1 MHSTNHRDL
10 TRLPLLHAGMNVRN
24 GERHASAC
32 RYKNEVPEGSR
43 HSARRTHFWPRGV
56 YTSPSRHGL
65 IPLHASFLVPMTTE
79 LPKTY
84 EPAAAQNR
92 WVEHWLSHGYCNADP
107 TPGKEP
113 HTIMIPLPNV
123 TGALHMGHCLNGTI
137 QDLLTRWRRMQGRA
151 ALWMPGT
158 DHAGIATQAVVERRM
173 LEEEGLTR
181 HDIGRDALVE
191 RIWKWKDEYEARIL
205 NQLKQIG
212 SSCDWRRVRFTLDE
226 VCSKAVR
233 RTFFKMFSDGLIY
246 RGKRLVNWDTYLQT
260 AVSDDEVFH
269 EDIAG
274 HFWTMNYPV
283 VERRAGGVSPPS
295 DLTDNYLGG
304 LTPSARQDWVPTGQR
319 ISFSTT
325 RPETMLGDTAI
336 CVHPT
341 DERYT
346 DLIGKHVQIPANGRV
361 IPIIADALLAD
372 KTLGT
377 GAVKVTPA
385 HDPNDYACGLRNNLE
400 MINILNTDGT
410 INENGGEYQGLDRF
424 EARKKIV
431 ARMESL
437 GHFEKVEDRV
447 IPMMY
452 SDRSKTAIEPFLSDQ
467 WFVKMDTL
475 AQSAMDAVED
485 GRVRFFPQRYAKT
498 YLDWL
503 GEKRD
508 WCISRQLWWGHR
520 IPIWSKRVERS
531 HDPLP
536 EYAIERYQAELFPYA
551 GTVTPDGLIEV
562 HDSFR
567 DKVFATFAPNDPTL
581 LLICVADGNPEIEQ
595 QLEKAGCTQDP
606 DVLDTWF
613 SSALWPHATLG
624 WPDRE
629 HDPPMQPAAGAASQI
644 SNLKSQIDGTRRADA
659 LPLAGISENRKPKTE
674 NTANEV
680 LDFFYPG
687 SVLVTSRDIITLWVA
702 RMVLTGLYNMGDV
715 PFKHVYIHPKILDGL
730 GQTMSKSKGNGVD
743 PLELIEKYGT
753 DAVRFTISSLAGETQ
768 DVRLPVGYECPHCQA
783 ITPQTKEH
791 QEMRPMGGATPSLKC
806 AKCKKTFQFPS
817 PWFTPDE
824 GAPVARIV
832 SERFEYGRNFC
843 NKLWNACRFAFMN
856 LEGFSPA
863 SVAVADLQVE
873 DRWVLSRLAT
883 TVREVTTMLDR
894 YQFDQATRAV
904 REFTWNEFCDWYL
917 EMLKPRFRNE
927 ATRPVAQRCLVVV
940 VDTLLR
946 LLHPFAPFI
955 TEELWHLFAQFAPV
969 RPSNG
974 VAGAGPS
981 AAKEAPGVFG
991 ESIQATESV
1000 MVAPWPDMPLSMID
1014 AALEKRFERL
1024 QETIV
1029 AVRNV
1034 RSSYGIAP
1042 SAQLKLFMRCAPD
1055 VAEQLQAVASQFDFL
1070 SKTMLEAAGL
1080 DVTAPKGSVSFSLG
1094 DADGYLPVA
1103 DLVDLNAELVRK
1115 NKEAE
1120 KLRGFI
1126 KSQEAKLSNQGFMA
1140 KAPAD
1145 VVEGIRT
1152 TKAEQEAQLESIE
1165 RIVRELGGST

>member
-1 MHSTNHRDL
+1 
-10 TRLPLLHAGMNVRN
+10 
-24 GERHASAC
+24 
-32 RYKNEVPEGSR
+32 
-43 HSARRTHFWPRGV
+43 
-56 YTSPSRHGL
+56 
-65 IPLHASFLVPMTTE
+65 MTTE
-79 LPKTY
+79 LPKAY
-84 EPAAAQNR
+84 EPAAAQTR
-92 WVEHWLSHGYCNADP
+92 WVEHWLSKGYCNAEP
-107 TPGKEP
+107 TPGKEQ

-173 LEEEGLTR
+173 LEEEKLTR

-191 RIWKWKDEYEARIL
+191 RIWKWKNEYEGRIL

-260 AVSDDEVFH
+260 AVADDEVYTD
-269 EDIAG
+269 DIAG

-283 VERRAGGVSPPS
+283 VERRAEGVSPPS
-295 DLTDNYLGG
+295 TSAVTAQELGG
-304 LTPSARQDWVPTGQR
+304 LTPTARLNEDWILTGTR

-325 RPETMLGDTAI
+325 RPETMLGDTAV

-346 DLIGKHVQIPANGRV
+346 DLVGKHVMIPANGRI
-361 IPIIADALLAD
+361 IPIVADALLAD

-385 HDPNDYACGLRNNLE
+385 HDPNDYACWSRNKDKMGE
-400 MINILNTDGT
+400 PINILSSDGT
-410 INENGGEYQGLDRF
+410 INENGGEYQGLDRY
-424 EARKKIV
+424 EARKRVV
-431 ARMESL
+431 AKMDSL
-437 GHFEKVEDRV
+437 GHLEKVEDRI
-447 IPMMY
+447 IPMKY
-452 SDRSKTAIEPFLSDQ
+452 SDRSKTPVEPFLSDQ

-475 AQSAMDAVED
+475 AQNAIDAVED

-520 IPIWSKRVERS
+520 IPVWTATFTSTDEVHRALEELRHPNGFTFAKVSES
-531 HDPLP
+531 DPL
-536 EYAIERYQAELFPYA
+536 
-551 GTVTPDGLIEV
+551 TVLLCLDD
-562 HDSFR
+562 HFDDSDDAFHMR
-567 DKVFATFAPNDPTL
+567 LAKMGFA
-581 LLICVADGNPEIEQ
+581 
-595 QLEKAGCTQDP
+595 QDP

-629 HDPPMQPAAGAASQI
+629 HNPPMVGEPAASEL
-644 SNLKSQIDGTRRADA
+644 SNLKSEIEGTRRADA
-659 LPLAGISENRKPKTE
+659 LPLAGDSENRKPKTE
-674 NTANEV
+674 NEV

-753 DAVRFTISSLAGETQ
+753 DAIRFTISSLAGETQ

-806 AKCKKTFQFPS
+806 AKCKKSFQFPS

-856 LEGFSPA
+856 LEGYTA
-863 SVAVADLQVE
+863 GAVKESDLQVE

-927 ATRPVAQRCLVVV
+927 AARPVAQRCLVVV

-969 RPSNG
+969 RPTGIASG
-974 VAGAGPS
+974 DS
-981 AAKEAPGVFG
+981 VFG
-991 ESIQATESV
+991 ESVPASESV
-1000 MVAPWPDMPLSMID
+1000 MVAKWPEMPLKAID
-1014 AALEKRFERL
+1014 ESLEKRFERL
-1024 QETIV
+1024 QETII

-1034 RSSYGIAP
+1034 RSVYGISPGAP
-1042 SAQLKLFMRCAPD
+1042 LKLFMRCAPD
-1055 VAEQLQAVASQFDFL
+1055 VAEQLKAVAGQFDFL

-1080 DVTAPKGSVSFSLG
+1080 DVTAPEGSVSFSLP
-1094 DADGYLPVA
+1094 DADGYIPVGDSIDRDA
-1103 DLVDLNAELVRK
+1103 VRK
-1115 NKEAE
+1115 NKEKEAE

-1126 KSQEAKLSNQGFMA
+1126 ASADKKLQNEGFMA

-1145 VVEGIRT
+1145 VVDGIRA

-1165 RIVRELGGST
+1165 RIIRELS

>member
-1 MHSTNHRDL
+1 M
-10 TRLPLLHAGMNVRN
+10 P
-24 GERHASAC
+24 
-32 RYKNEVPEGSR
+32 
-43 HSARRTHFWPRGV
+43 
-56 YTSPSRHGL
+56 
-65 IPLHASFLVPMTTE
+65 TE

-84 EPAAAQNR
+84 DPAAAQTR

-107 TPGKEP
+107 IPGRES

-137 QDLLTRWRRMQGRA
+137 QDLLTRWRRMQGKV

-173 LEEEGLTR
+173 LEEEKLTR

-260 AVSDDEVFH
+260 AVADDEVFH
-269 EDIAG
+269 EDVAG
-274 HFWTMNYPV
+274 YFWTMNYPV
-283 VERRAGGVSPPS
+283 VERRAEGVSPPNAS
-295 DLTDNYLGG
+295 SGEELGG
-304 LTPSARQDWVPTGQR
+304 LTPSARPGWKKTGQT

-346 DLIGKHVQIPANGRV
+346 DLIGKHVQIPANGRI
-361 IPIIADALLAD
+361 IPIITDALLAD

-400 MINILNTDGT
+400 MINILNMDGT

-431 ARMESL
+431 AKMEAL

-452 SDRSKTAIEPFLSDQ
+452 SDRSKTPIEPLLSDQ

-531 HDPLP
+531 NDRLP

-551 GTVTPDGLIEV
+551 GTVTQDGLIEV

-629 HDPPMQPAAGAASQI
+629 HNPPMQPSAFEI
-644 SNLKSQIDGTRRADA
+644 SNLKSQIDSSSPLSRASEERRGEAVAIQASGRASA
-659 LPLAGISENRKPKTE
+659 LRETSTGDPLHPAYRPPSPPISGEKGHEQPECRIPNPE
-674 NTANEV
+674 SSSSNEV

-753 DAVRFTISSLAGETQ
+753 DAVRFTIASLAGETQ
-768 DVRLPVGYECPHCQA
+768 DVRLPVGYECPHCET
-783 ITPQTKEH
+783 ITPQSKEH
-791 QEMRPMGGATPSLKC
+791 QETRPMGGATLSIKC
-806 AKCKKTFQFPS
+806 AKCKKAFQFPS
-817 PWFTPDE
+817 PWFKPDD
-824 GAPVARIV
+824 GAAVARIV

-856 LEGFSPA
+856 LAEYSAAP
-863 SVAVADLQVE
+863 VADSELEVE
-873 DRWVLSRLAT
+873 DRWVLSRLAST
-883 TVREVTTMLDR
+883 AREVTTLLDR
-894 YQFDQATRAV
+894 YQFDQATRLV

-927 ATRPVAQRCLVVV
+927 EAKPVAQRVLVVV
-940 VDTLLR
+940 VDNLLR

-955 TEELWHLFAQFAPV
+955 TEELWHTLNELAPT
-969 RPSNG
+969 RGEPH
-974 VAGAGPS
+974 GASLRVSDAP
-981 AAKEAPGVFG
+981 AA
-991 ESIQATESV
+991 ESV
-1000 MVAPWPDMPLSMID
+1000 MIAPWPEFPSSSVD

-1034 RSSYGIAP
+1034 RSVYGIAP
-1042 SAQLKLFMRCAPD
+1042 SAQLKLFMRCTPD
-1055 VAEQLQAVASQFDFL
+1055 VAIQLQAVADQFDNL
-1070 SKTMLEAAGL
+1070 SRTMLEAAGL
-1080 DVTAPKGSVSFSLG
+1080 DVNRPSGSASFSLG
-1094 DADGYLPVA
+1094 DADGFIPLEGLIDRA
-1103 DLVDLNAELVRK
+1103 AEKSRK
-1115 NKEAE
+1115 EKEAD

-1126 KSQEAKLSNQGFMA
+1126 KGHEAKLSNEGFMA
-1140 KAPAD
+1140 KAPEKVVAD
-1145 VVEGIRT
+1145 IRET
-1152 TKAEQEAQLESIE
+1152 LANLKSQLESVE
-1165 RIVRELGGST
+1165 RIVSELS

>member
-1 MHSTNHRDL
+1 
-10 TRLPLLHAGMNVRN
+10 
-24 GERHASAC
+24 
-32 RYKNEVPEGSR
+32 
-43 HSARRTHFWPRGV
+43 
-56 YTSPSRHGL
+56 
-65 IPLHASFLVPMTTE
+65 
-79 LPKTY
+79 
-84 EPAAAQNR
+84 
-92 WVEHWLSHGYCNADP
+92 
-107 TPGKEP
+107 
-113 HTIMIPLPNV
+113 
-123 TGALHMGHCLNGTI
+123 MGHCLNGTI
-137 QDLLTRWRRMQGRA
+137 QDLLTRWRRMQGRV

-181 HDIGRDALVE
+181 HTLPGGRDALVE

-260 AVSDDEVFH
+260 AVADDEVFH

-283 VERRAGGVSPPS
+283 VERRAAGRQPSVDNAPSEHTRRADAQPLAADDSP
-295 DLTDNYLGG
+295 
-304 LTPSARQDWVPTGQR
+304 DWIPTGQR

-346 DLIGKHVQIPANGRV
+346 DLIGKHVQIPANGRI

-385 HDPNDYACGLRNNLE
+385 HDPNDYACGLRNSLE

-431 ARMESL
+431 AKMESL

-520 IPIWSKRVERS
+520 IPVWRLTVHSDFLRPQLWVYTSDPKLQSEFEDEAKDLRYLAGTILKLSDNIAATFSLTDSETASILICLDQPDTRVETA
-531 HDPLP
+531 LTNGGF
-536 EYAIERYQAELFPYA
+536 I
-551 GTVTPDGLIEV
+551 
-562 HDSFR
+562 
-567 DKVFATFAPNDPTL
+567 
-581 LLICVADGNPEIEQ
+581 
-595 QLEKAGCTQDP
+595 QDP

-629 HDPPMQPAAGAASQI
+629 HNPPMVAGRAVGRQPSVSSPQSARSGSGDSETSPSQI
-644 SNLKSQIDGTRRADA
+644 SNLKSQIEDTRRADA
-659 LPLAGISENRKPKTE
+659 QPLAGESKNK
-674 NTANEV
+674 V

-806 AKCKKTFQFPS
+806 AKCKKSFQFPS

-856 LEGFSPA
+856 LEEFSPGP
-863 SVAVADLQVE
+863 VAEADLQVE
-873 DRWVLSRLAT
+873 DRWILSRLAT

-955 TEELWHLFAQFAPV
+955 TEELWHKLNEVAPD
-969 RPSNG
+969 RCEPQ
-974 VAGAGPS
+974 GASLRVTDSLP
-981 AAKEAPGVFG
+981 
-991 ESIQATESV
+991 TESV
-1000 MVAPWPDMPLSMID
+1000 MIAAWPDLPLNLID

-1080 DVTAPKGSVSFSLG
+1080 DITPPKGSVSFSLG

-1103 DLVDLNAELVRK
+1103 DLVDLKAEKARK
-1115 NKEAE
+1115 EKEAE

-1126 KSQEAKLSNQGFMA
+1126 RSQEAKLANQGFMA

-1145 VVEGIRT
+1145 VVEGIRN

-1165 RIVRELGGST
+1165 RIIRELGESA

>member
-1 MHSTNHRDL
+1 
-10 TRLPLLHAGMNVRN
+10 
-24 GERHASAC
+24 
-32 RYKNEVPEGSR
+32 
-43 HSARRTHFWPRGV
+43 
-56 YTSPSRHGL
+56 
-65 IPLHASFLVPMTTE
+65 MTTE
-79 LPKTY
+79 LPKQY
-84 EPAAAQNR
+84 EPAASQTR
-92 WVEHWLSHGYCNADP
+92 WVEHWLSQGYCNADP
-107 TPGKEP
+107 TPGKEQ

-137 QDLLTRWRRMQGRA
+137 QDLLTRWRRMQGRE

-173 LEEEGLTR
+173 LEEEKLTR
-181 HDIGRDALVE
+181 HDIGRDALVA

-260 AVSDDEVFH
+260 AVADDEVFT
-269 EDIAG
+269 EDING
-274 HFWTMNYPV
+274 SFWTMNYPV
-283 VERRAGGVSPPS
+283 VERRAGDVNPLISHAEPEPAPAANETC
-295 DLTDNYLGG
+295 DIRG
-304 LTPSARQDWVPTGQR
+304 LTSPARQENPNDWIPTGQC

-325 RPETMLGDTAI
+325 RPETMLGDTAV

-346 DLIGKHVQIPANGRV
+346 DLIGKHVMIPANGRI
-361 IPIIADALLAD
+361 IPIVADALLAD

-385 HDPNDYACGLRNNLE
+385 HDPNDYACWGRNKDKMGE
-400 MINILNTDGT
+400 PISILNADGT
-410 INENGGEYQGLDRF
+410 INENGGEYAGLDRF

-431 ARMESL
+431 AKMESL
-437 GHFEKVEDRV
+437 GHLEKVEDRI
-447 IPMMY
+447 IPMKY

-475 AQSAMDAVED
+475 AQNAIDAVED

-498 YLDWL
+498 YIDWL
-503 GEKRD
+503 AEKRD

-520 IPIWSKRVERS
+520 IPVWSKSLTAVDSYETILLQLLGDGDSQTVPTSSGNAQLTFTKSDDGRLRTSSVSIQSAETS
-531 HDPLP
+531 SVD
-536 EYAIERYQAELFPYA
+536 AYQNQTIA
-551 GTVTPDGLIEV
+551 VQV
-562 HDSFR
+562 HHAADASPR
-567 DKVFATFAPNDPTL
+567 L
-581 LLICVADGNPEIEQ
+581 LVCVADGFEEVERD
-595 QLEKAGCTQDP
+595 LESRGFTQDP

-624 WPDRE
+624 WPNRE
-629 HDPPMQPAAGAASQI
+629 HNPPMVSASNLPIAGGEGQGAAVEASAPSSGLRPPSPPI
-644 SNLKSQIDGTRRADA
+644 SGEKGQ
-659 LPLAGISENRKPKTE
+659 
-674 NTANEV
+674 NEV

-753 DAVRFTISSLAGETQ
+753 DAIRFTISSLAGETQ

-791 QEMRPMGGATPSLKC
+791 QEMRPMGGATPSIKC
-806 AKCKKTFQFPS
+806 AKCKKSFQFPS

-856 LEGFSPA
+856 LEGYTAGPVLESE
-863 SVAVADLQVE
+863 LQVE

-883 TVREVTTMLDR
+883 TVREVTTMLER

-927 ATRPVAQRCLVVV
+927 AARPVAQRCLVVV

-955 TEELWHLFAQFAPV
+955 TEELWHKLNEVAPQ
-969 RPSNG
+969 RS
-974 VAGAGPS
+974 VAE
-981 AAKEAPGVFG
+981 AAKAFG
-991 ESIQATESV
+991 NSTSDAQSRNATRVPLPTESV
-1000 MVAPWPDMPLSMID
+1000 MVAPWPDLPVNAID

-1034 RSSYGIAP
+1034 RSVYGISPGAP
-1042 SAQLKLFMRCAPD
+1042 LKLFMRCAPD
-1055 VAEQLQAVASQFDFL
+1055 VAEQLKAVAGQFDFL

-1080 DVTAPKGSVSFSLG
+1080 DITPPTGCVSFSLG
-1094 DADGYLPVA
+1094 DADGYIPVG
-1103 DLVDLNAELVRK
+1103 DLIDRVAEKARK
-1115 NKEAE
+1115 EKEAE

-1126 KSQEAKLSNQGFMA
+1126 QSADKKLMNEGFMA

-1145 VVEGIRT
+1145 VVDGIRA

-1165 RIVRELGGST
+1165 RIIRELS

>member
-1 MHSTNHRDL
+1 
-10 TRLPLLHAGMNVRN
+10 
-24 GERHASAC
+24 
-32 RYKNEVPEGSR
+32 
-43 HSARRTHFWPRGV
+43 
-56 YTSPSRHGL
+56 
-65 IPLHASFLVPMTTE
+65 MTTE
-79 LPKTY
+79 LPKAY
-84 EPAAAQNR
+84 EPAAAQTR
-92 WVEHWLSHGYCNADP
+92 WVEHWLSKGYCNAEP
-107 TPGKEP
+107 TPGKEQ

-173 LEEEGLTR
+173 LEEEKLTR
-181 HDIGRDALVE
+181 HDIGREALVE
-191 RIWKWKDEYEARIL
+191 RIWKWKNEYEGRIL

-260 AVSDDEVFH
+260 AVADDEVYTD
-269 EDIAG
+269 DIAG

-283 VERRAGGVSPPS
+283 VDEAGK
-295 DLTDNYLGG
+295 
-304 LTPSARQDWVPTGQR
+304 PTGTR

-325 RPETMLGDTAI
+325 RPETMLGDTAV

-346 DLIGKHVQIPANGRV
+346 DLVGKHVMIPANGRI
-361 IPIIADALLAD
+361 IPIVADALLAD

-385 HDPNDYACGLRNNLE
+385 HDPNDYACWSRNKDKMGE
-400 MINILNTDGT
+400 PISILNSDGT
-410 INENGGEYQGLDRF
+410 INENGGEYQGLDRY
-424 EARKKIV
+424 EARKRVV
-431 ARMESL
+431 AKMDSL
-437 GHFEKVEDRV
+437 GHLEKVEDRI
-447 IPMMY
+447 IPMKY
-452 SDRSKTAIEPFLSDQ
+452 SDRSKTPVEPFLSDQ

-475 AQSAMDAVED
+475 AQNAIDAVED

-520 IPIWSKRVERS
+520 IPIWSRKIDAKNPGDLADYYSQVS
-531 HDPLP
+531 SGADV
-536 EYAIERYQAELFPYA
+536 FA
-551 GTVTPDGLIEV
+551 GDIFRPIPQHADQMAAVIADGLEPGE
-562 HDSFR
+562 
-567 DKVFATFAPNDPTL
+567 KL
-581 LLICVADGNPEIEQ
+581 MLICVADGCEE
-595 QLEKAGCTQDP
+595 LEKKLEAEGFAQDP

-629 HDPPMQPAAGAASQI
+629 HNPPMVQAAGAASEI
-644 SNLKSQIDGTRRADA
+644 SNLKSQTPAGT
-659 LPLAGISENRKPKTE
+659 
-674 NTANEV
+674 NEV
-680 LDFFYPG
+680 LNFFYPG

-753 DAVRFTISSLAGETQ
+753 DAIRFTISSLAGETQ

-806 AKCKKTFQFPS
+806 AKCKKSFQFPS

-824 GAPVARIV
+824 GSPVARIV

-856 LEGFSPA
+856 LEGYTAGPVNESE
-863 SVAVADLQVE
+863 LQVE

-927 ATRPVAQRCLVVV
+927 AARPVAQRCLVVV

-955 TEELWHLFAQFAPV
+955 TEELWHLFAQFAPL
-969 RPSNG
+969 RPTG
-974 VAGAGPS
+974 IPS
-981 AAKEAPGVFG
+981 GDSVFG
-991 ESIQATESV
+991 ESVPASESV
-1000 MVAPWPDMPLSMID
+1000 MVAKWPEMPLNAID
-1014 AALEKRFERL
+1014 ASLEKRFERL
-1024 QETIV
+1024 QETII

-1034 RSSYGIAP
+1034 RSVYGISPGAP
-1042 SAQLKLFMRCAPD
+1042 LKLFMRCAPD
-1055 VAEQLQAVASQFDFL
+1055 VAEQLKAVAGQFDFL

-1080 DVTAPKGSVSFSLG
+1080 DVTAPEGSVSFSLP
-1094 DADGYLPVA
+1094 DADGYIPVGDSIDRDA
-1103 DLVDLNAELVRK
+1103 VRK
-1115 NKEAE
+1115 NKEKEAE

-1126 KSQEAKLSNQGFMA
+1126 SSADKKLQNEGFMA

-1145 VVEGIRT
+1145 VVDGIRA

-1165 RIVRELGGST
+1165 RIIRELS

>member
-1 MHSTNHRDL
+1 
-10 TRLPLLHAGMNVRN
+10 
-24 GERHASAC
+24 
-32 RYKNEVPEGSR
+32 
-43 HSARRTHFWPRGV
+43 
-56 YTSPSRHGL
+56 
-65 IPLHASFLVPMTTE
+65 MTTE
-79 LPKTY
+79 LPKAY
-84 EPAAAQNR
+84 EPAESQSR
-92 WVEHWLSHGYCNADP
+92 WVQHWLSKGYCNADP
-107 TPGKEP
+107 TPGKQS

-123 TGALHMGHCLNGTI
+123 TGALHMGHCLNGTV
-137 QDLLTRWRRMQGRA
+137 QDLLTRWRRMQGRE

-173 LEEEGLTR
+173 LEEEGKTR

-191 RIWKWKDEYEARIL
+191 RIWRWKDEYEARIL
-205 NQLKQIG
+205 NQLQQIG
-212 SSCDWRRVRFTLDE
+212 ASCDWRRVRFTLDE

-260 AVSDDEVFH
+260 AVADDEVYTD
-269 EDIAG
+269 DIQG
-274 HFWTMNYPV
+274 NFWTMNYPV
-283 VERRAGGVSPPS
+283 VTRRAEDVNPPAPTATNESHTGGS
-295 DLTDNYLGG
+295 
-304 LTPSARQDWVPTGQR
+304 TPTARHEDTKGDWIPAGQR

-346 DLIGKHVQIPANGRV
+346 DLIGRHVMIPANGRI
-361 IPIIADALLAD
+361 IPIVADALLAD

-385 HDPNDYACGLRNNLE
+385 HDPNDYACWTRNKDKMGE
-400 MINILNTDGT
+400 PINIMNPDGT
-410 INENGGEYQGLDRF
+410 INENGGEFAGLDRY
-424 EARKKIV
+424 EARKRVV
-431 ARMESL
+431 AKMESL
-437 GHFEKVEDRV
+437 GHFEKVEDRI
-447 IPMMY
+447 IPMKY
-452 SDRSKTAIEPFLSDQ
+452 SDRSKTPIEPFLSDQ
-467 WFVKMDTL
+467 WFVKMDKL
-475 AQSAMDAVED
+475 AQDAIDAVED

-498 YLDWL
+498 YIDWL
-503 GEKRD
+503 AEKRD

-520 IPIWSKRVERS
+520 IPIWSKKIDLKE
-531 HDPLP
+531 
-536 EYAIERYQAELFPYA
+536 IEALQATYSRA
-551 GTVTPDGLIEV
+551 GEGPDLLNGDIFRGPQTSGDFQAAVIVDGLEPGEKLMLVCLDDNPIA
-562 HDSFR
+562 R
-567 DKVFATFAPNDPTL
+567 DMEKVYEAE
-581 LLICVADGNPEIEQ
+581 GW
-595 QLEKAGCTQDP
+595 KRDP

-624 WPDRE
+624 WPDLE
-629 HDPPMQPAAGAASQI
+629 HNPPMVGDEESGGFNAAGAEG
-644 SNLKSQIDGTRRADA
+644 NHRRGNQTSGNSDQHTVSSSAVPTA
-659 LPLAGISENRKPKTE
+659 IPPESLKPK
-674 NTANEV
+674 ASNEV

-702 RMVLTGLYNMGDV
+702 RMVLTGLYNMGDI
-715 PFKHVYIHPKILDGL
+715 PFSHVYIHPKILDGL

-753 DAVRFTISSLAGETQ
+753 DAVRFTIASLCGETQ

-783 ITPQTKEH
+783 VTPQTKEH
-791 QEMRPMGGATPSLKC
+791 QDMKPMGGPKPSIKC
-806 AKCKKTFQFPS
+806 AKCRKTFQFPS

-824 GAPVARIV
+824 GASVARIV

-856 LEGFSPA
+856 LEGYTAGPIPESELA
-863 SVAVADLQVE
+863 VE
-873 DRWVLSRLAT
+873 DRWILSRLAT

-927 ATRPVAQRCLVVV
+927 AARPVAQRCLVVV
-940 VDTLLR
+940 IDTLLR

-955 TEELWHLFAQFAPV
+955 TEELWHKLNELAPS
-969 RPSNG
+969 RNESQGTNPRFR
-974 VAGAGPS
+974 S
-981 AAKEAPGVFG
+981 AT
-991 ESIQATESV
+991 TESV
-1000 MVAPWPDMPLSMID
+1000 MVAPWPDLPVTMID
-1014 AALEKRFERL
+1014 TALEKRFERL
-1024 QETIV
+1024 QETII

-1034 RSSYGIAP
+1034 RSVYGIAP
-1042 SAQLKLFMRCAPD
+1042 GAPLKLFMRCAPD
-1055 VAEQLQAVASQFDFL
+1055 VAEQLRAVSGQFDFL

-1080 DVTAPKGSVSFSLG
+1080 DVTAPTGSVSFSLP
-1094 DADGYLPVA
+1094 DADGYIPVG
-1103 DLVDLNAELVRK
+1103 DSIDREEVRK
-1115 NKEAE
+1115 NKETEAE

-1126 KSQEAKLSNQGFMA
+1126 AGSEKKLANEGFMA

-1152 TKAEQEAQLESIE
+1152 TLAEQKAQLESIE
-1165 RIVRELGGST
+1165 RIIRELS

>member
-1 MHSTNHRDL
+1 MRPFAAYYSLFTI
-10 TRLPLLHAGMNVRN
+10 
-24 GERHASAC
+24 
-32 RYKNEVPEGSR
+32 R
-43 HSARRTHFWPRGV
+43 HSLF
-56 YTSPSRHGL
+56 
-65 IPLHASFLVPMTTE
+65 MTTE

-84 EPAAAQNR
+84 EPAAAQTR
-92 WVEHWLSHGYCNADP
+92 WIEHWLNNGYCDADP
-107 TPGKEP
+107 TPGRES

-123 TGALHMGHCLNGTI
+123 TGALHMGHCLNGTV
-137 QDLLTRWRRMQGRA
+137 QDLLTRWRRMQGRV

-173 LEEEGLTR
+173 LEEEKLTR

-191 RIWKWKDEYEARIL
+191 RIWTWKNDYEARIL

-212 SSCDWRRVRFTLDE
+212 ASCDWRRVRFTLDD

-233 RTFFKMFSDGLIY
+233 RTFFKMFCDGLIY

-260 AVSDDEVFH
+260 AVADDEVFS
-269 EDIAG
+269 EDVAG

-283 VERRAGGVSPPS
+283 VSRRAEGVSPPVQTS
-295 DLTDNYLGG
+295 DDTDRGESTGG
-304 LTPSARQDWVPTGQR
+304 LTLSAHQDQSWAPTGQK

-346 DLIGKHVQIPANGRV
+346 DLIGQHVMIPVNGRI

-385 HDPNDYACGLRNNLE
+385 HDPNDYACGLRNNLP
-400 MINILNTDGT
+400 MINILNSDGT
-410 INENGGEYQGLDRF
+410 LNEEGGEYAGLDRF
-424 EARKKIV
+424 EARMRIV
-431 ARMESL
+431 AKMESL
-437 GHFEKVEDRV
+437 GHLEKVEDRI
-447 IPMMY
+447 IPMKY
-452 SDRSKTAIEPFLSDQ
+452 SDRSKTPIEPFLSDQ

-475 AQSAMDAVED
+475 AESAIDAVKD
-485 GRVRFFPQRYAKT
+485 GRVRFFPQRYAIS

-520 IPIWSKRVERS
+520 IPIWSKQISKPVA
-531 HDPLP
+531 DPYLHNYIQTEGGGGQLVP
-536 EYAIERYQAELFPYA
+536 EGNVWFPLEDRKDSVAAII
-551 GTVTPDGLIEV
+551 VDGPEHGEKLI
-562 HDSFR
+562 
-567 DKVFATFAPNDPTL
+567 L
-581 LLICVADGNPEIEQ
+581 MCVADGCEDIEK
-595 QLEKAGCTQDP
+595 QLADDGFEQDP

-624 WPDRE
+624 WPDLR
-629 HDPPMQPAAGAASQI
+629 HNPPMQPSASEI
-644 SNLKSQIDGTRRADA
+644 SNLKSQMPCSSPLPRA
-659 LPLAGISENRKPKTE
+659 GEEGQSFSENRKSKTE
-674 NTANEV
+674 NAQNQV
-680 LDFFYPG
+680 LNFFYPG

-702 RMVLTGLYNMGDV
+702 RMVLTGLYNMGEV

-743 PLELIEKYGT
+743 PLELMEKYGT
-753 DAVRFTISSLAGETQ
+753 DAVRFTISSLCGETQ

-783 ITPQTKEH
+783 VTPQTKEH
-791 QEMRPMGGATPSLKC
+791 QEMRPMGGATPSIKC
-806 AKCKKTFQFPS
+806 AKCKKSFQFPS

-856 LEGFSPA
+856 LEGFSSGPIREE
-863 SVAVADLQVE
+863 DLQVE
-873 DRWVLSRLAT
+873 DRWILSRLAT

-917 EMLKPRFRNE
+917 EMLKPRFRDE
-927 ATRPVAQRCLVVV
+927 VARPVAQRCLVVV

-955 TEELWHLFAQFAPV
+955 TEELWHKLNEVAPSRNANPMLPVSPTRDKAEADAQQTRVGDSGHIA
-969 RPSNG
+969 
-974 VAGAGPS
+974 
-981 AAKEAPGVFG
+981 
-991 ESIQATESV
+991 ESV
-1000 MVAPWPDMPLSMID
+1000 MIAAWPDLPLSLID
-1014 AALEKRFERL
+1014 ASLEKRFERL

-1055 VAEQLQAVASQFDFL
+1055 VAEQLQAVAGQFDFL

-1080 DVTAPKGSVSFSLG
+1080 DVTAPQGSVSFSLG

-1103 DLVDLNAELVRK
+1103 DLVDLKAEKARK
-1115 NKEAE
+1115 EKEAE

-1126 KSQEAKLSNQGFMA
+1126 RSQEAKLANQGFMA

-1145 VVEGIRT
+1145 VVEGIRS

-1165 RIVRELGGST
+1165 RIIRELS

>member
-1 MHSTNHRDL
+1 
-10 TRLPLLHAGMNVRN
+10 
-24 GERHASAC
+24 
-32 RYKNEVPEGSR
+32 
-43 HSARRTHFWPRGV
+43 
-56 YTSPSRHGL
+56 
-65 IPLHASFLVPMTTE
+65 MTTE

-84 EPAAAQNR
+84 EPAAAQTR
-92 WVEHWLSHGYCNADP
+92 WVEHWLSSGYCNADP
-107 TPGKEP
+107 VPGKEP

-137 QDLLTRWRRMQGRA
+137 QDLLTRWRRMQGRV

-173 LEEEGLTR
+173 LEEEKLTR

-260 AVSDDEVFH
+260 AVADDEVFH
-269 EDIAG
+269 EDVAG

-283 VERRAGGVSPPS
+283 VERRAEGVSPPVQPG
-295 DLTDNYLGG
+295 DNCTEG
-304 LTPSARQDWVPTGQR
+304 LTPSARQDWIPTGQK

-341 DERYT
+341 DERYI
-346 DLIGKHVQIPANGRV
+346 DLIGKHVQIPANGRI

-410 INENGGEYQGLDRF
+410 INENGGEYQSLDRF

-431 ARMESL
+431 AKMESL

-467 WFVKMDTL
+467 WFVKMDHPKFRL
-475 AQSAMDAVED
+475 AQSAIDAVND

-520 IPIWSKRVERS
+520 IPVWKLT
-531 HDPLP
+531 HD
-536 EYAIERYQAELFPYA
+536 AMS
-551 GTVTPDGLIEV
+551 D
-562 HDSFR
+562 D
-567 DKVFATFAPNDPTL
+567 DKVKLSEYVAEHGYDSVDATMLVEQL
-581 LLICVADGNPEIEQ
+581 LSANSGGKVTSLGPACHSQIRAVSGADQVCILVCIDAENADA
-595 QLEKAGCTQDP
+595 EKALEDAGFERDS

-624 WPDRE
+624 WPDLA
-629 HDPPMQPAAGAASQI
+629 HNPPIAVSTNIVAPERFSGQEIGAAEQARQQLPAALEQSEQFDALNHELEALYAELEDSRMSDARRKQI
-644 SNLKSQIDGTRRADA
+644 SDT
-659 LPLAGISENRKPKTE
+659 LPSLINEEQNFRSVGPEKMQ
-674 NTANEV
+674 TANDV
-680 LDFFYPG
+680 LSFFYPG

-702 RMVLTGLYNMGDV
+702 RMVLMGIYNMKEDRFGNPLPPEKQV

-863 SVAVADLQVE
+863 PVQESELQVE

-927 ATRPVAQRCLVVV
+927 TTRPVAQRCLVVV

-969 RPSNG
+969 RPSSG
-974 VAGAGPS
+974 VAGAGQS
-981 AAKEAPGVFG
+981 AAKEATGVFG
-991 ESIQATESV
+991 ESSQASESV
-1000 MVAPWPDMPLSMID
+1000 MIAAWPEMPLSMID

-1042 SAQLKLFMRCAPD
+1042 SVQLKLFMRCAPD
-1055 VAEQLQAVASQFDFL
+1055 VAEQLQSVASQFDFL

-1080 DVTAPKGSVSFSLG
+1080 DVTPPKGSVSFSLG
-1094 DADGYLPVA
+1094 DADGYLPVS
-1103 DLVDLNAELVRK
+1103 DLVDLDAELDRK
-1115 NKEAE
+1115 KKEAE

-1126 KSQEAKLSNQGFMA
+1126 KSQEAKLANQGFMA
-1140 KAPAD
+1140 KAPTD
-1145 VVEGIRT
+1145 VVEGIRK

-1165 RIVRELGGST
+1165 RIIRELGGST

>member
-1 MHSTNHRDL
+1 
-10 TRLPLLHAGMNVRN
+10 
-24 GERHASAC
+24 
-32 RYKNEVPEGSR
+32 
-43 HSARRTHFWPRGV
+43 
-56 YTSPSRHGL
+56 
-65 IPLHASFLVPMTTE
+65 MTTE
-79 LPKTY
+79 LPKAY
-84 EPAAAQNR
+84 EPAAAQTR
-92 WVEHWLSHGYCNADP
+92 WVEHWLNKGYCNAEP
-107 TPGKEP
+107 TPGKEQ

-173 LEEEGLTR
+173 LEEEKLTR

-191 RIWKWKDEYEARIL
+191 RIWKWKNEYEGRIL

-260 AVSDDEVFH
+260 AVADDEVYTD
-269 EDIAG
+269 DIAG

-283 VERRAGGVSPPS
+283 VERRAEGVSPPS
-295 DLTDNYLGG
+295 TSAVTAQELGG
-304 LTPSARQDWVPTGQR
+304 LTPTARLNEDWIPTGQR

-325 RPETMLGDTAI
+325 RPETMLGDTAV

-346 DLIGKHVQIPANGRV
+346 DLVGKHVMIPANGRI
-361 IPIIADALLAD
+361 IPIVADALLAD

-385 HDPNDYACGLRNNLE
+385 HDPNDYACWSRNKDKMGE
-400 MINILNTDGT
+400 PINILNSDGT
-410 INENGGEYQGLDRF
+410 INENGGEYQGLDRY
-424 EARKKIV
+424 EARKRVV
-431 ARMESL
+431 AKMDSL
-437 GHFEKVEDRV
+437 GHLEKVEDRI
-447 IPMMY
+447 IPMKY
-452 SDRSKTAIEPFLSDQ
+452 SDRSKTPVEPFLSDQ

-475 AQSAMDAVED
+475 AQNAMDAVED

-520 IPIWSKRVERS
+520 IPVWTATFTSTDEVHRALEELRHPNGFTFAKVSES
-531 HDPLP
+531 DPL
-536 EYAIERYQAELFPYA
+536 
-551 GTVTPDGLIEV
+551 TVLLCLDD
-562 HDSFR
+562 HFDDSDDAFHMR
-567 DKVFATFAPNDPTL
+567 LAKMGFA
-581 LLICVADGNPEIEQ
+581 
-595 QLEKAGCTQDP
+595 QDP

-629 HDPPMQPAAGAASQI
+629 HNPPMVQTAGAASEI
-644 SNLKSQIDGTRRADA
+644 SNLKSQTPAGT
-659 LPLAGISENRKPKTE
+659 
-674 NTANEV
+674 NEV

-753 DAVRFTISSLAGETQ
+753 DAIRFTISSLAGETQ
-768 DVRLPVGYECPHCQA
+768 DVRLPVGYECPHCEA

-806 AKCKKTFQFPS
+806 AKCKKSFQFPS

-856 LEGFSPA
+856 LEGYTAGPVKES
-863 SVAVADLQVE
+863 DLQVE

-883 TVREVTTMLDR
+883 TIREVTTMLDR

-927 ATRPVAQRCLVVV
+927 AARPVAQRCLVVV

-969 RPSNG
+969 RPTGIASG
-974 VAGAGPS
+974 DS
-981 AAKEAPGVFG
+981 VFG
-991 ESIQATESV
+991 ESVPASESV
-1000 MVAPWPDMPLSMID
+1000 MVAEWPEMPLNAID
-1014 AALEKRFERL
+1014 ESLEKRFERL
-1024 QETIV
+1024 QETII

-1034 RSSYGIAP
+1034 RSVYGISPGAP
-1042 SAQLKLFMRCAPD
+1042 LKLFMRCAPD
-1055 VAEQLQAVASQFDFL
+1055 VAEQLKAVAGQFDFL

-1080 DVTAPKGSVSFSLG
+1080 DVTAPEGSVSFSLP
-1094 DADGYLPVA
+1094 DADGYIPVGDSIDRDA
-1103 DLVDLNAELVRK
+1103 VRK
-1115 NKEAE
+1115 NKEKEAE

-1126 KSQEAKLSNQGFMA
+1126 ASADKKLQNEGFMA

-1145 VVEGIRT
+1145 VVEGIRA
-1152 TKAEQEAQLESIE
+1152 TKAEQEAQLASIE
-1165 RIVRELGGST
+1165 RIIRELS

>member
-1 MHSTNHRDL
+1 
-10 TRLPLLHAGMNVRN
+10 
-24 GERHASAC
+24 
-32 RYKNEVPEGSR
+32 
-43 HSARRTHFWPRGV
+43 
-56 YTSPSRHGL
+56 
-65 IPLHASFLVPMTTE
+65 MTTE

-84 EPAAAQNR
+84 EPAAAQTR
-92 WVEHWLSHGYCNADP
+92 WVEHWLSQGYCNADP
-107 TPGKEP
+107 TPGKES

-137 QDLLTRWRRMQGRA
+137 QDLLTRWRRMQGRE

-173 LEEEGLTR
+173 LEEEKLTR
-181 HDIGRDALVE
+181 HDIGRDALVA

-260 AVSDDEVFH
+260 AVADDEVFT
-269 EDIAG
+269 EDING
-274 HFWTMNYPV
+274 SFWTMNYPV
-283 VERRAGGVSPPS
+283 VERRAEGVSPPS
-295 DLTDNYLGG
+295 TSVVTAQELGG
-304 LTPSARQDWVPTGQR
+304 LTPTARLIEEWIPTGQR

-325 RPETMLGDTAI
+325 RPETMLGDTAV

-346 DLIGKHVQIPANGRV
+346 DLIGKHVMIPANGRI
-361 IPIIADALLAD
+361 IPIVADALLAD

-385 HDPNDYACGLRNNLE
+385 HDPNDYACWGRNKDKMGE
-400 MINILNTDGT
+400 PISILNSDGT
-410 INENGGEYQGLDRF
+410 INENGGEYAGLDRF

-431 ARMESL
+431 AKMESL
-437 GHFEKVEDRV
+437 GYLEKVEDRI
-447 IPMMY
+447 IPMKY

-475 AQSAMDAVED
+475 AQNAIDAVED

-498 YLDWL
+498 YVDWL
-503 GEKRD
+503 AEKRD

-520 IPIWSKRVERS
+520 IPIWSKRIAEPTEKGMVSAVFVEDLNGKPIEGIQEGQVFS
-531 HDPLP
+531 PDPNRRDSLA
-536 EYAIERYQAELFPYA
+536 AII
-551 GTVTPDGLIEV
+551 VDGLEHGEKLMLV
-562 HDSFR
+562 
-567 DKVFATFAPNDPTL
+567 
-581 LLICVADGNPEIEQ
+581 CVADGCPDVERE
-595 QLEKAGCTQDP
+595 LDAAGFTQDP

-629 HDPPMQPAAGAASQI
+629 HNPPMLQAAGAASEI
-644 SNLKSQIDGTRRADA
+644 SNLKSEMPTGR
-659 LPLAGISENRKPKTE
+659 
-674 NTANEV
+674 NEV

-791 QEMRPMGGATPSLKC
+791 QEMRPMGGATPSIKC

-824 GAPVARIV
+824 GAAVARIV

-856 LEGFSPA
+856 LEGYTAGPVLESE
-863 SVAVADLQVE
+863 LQVE

-883 TVREVTTMLDR
+883 TVREVTTMLER

-927 ATRPVAQRCLVVV
+927 VARPAAQRCLVVV

-955 TEELWHLFAQFAPV
+955 TEELWHKLNEMAPDRV
-969 RPSNG
+969 TTPMLPVSPTRKEQLADDTGRSH
-974 VAGAGPS
+974 AGDTGH
-981 AAKEAPGVFG
+981 
-991 ESIQATESV
+991 ITESV
-1000 MVAPWPDMPLSMID
+1000 MVAPWPEMPLNIID

-1034 RSSYGIAP
+1034 RSVYGISPGAP
-1042 SAQLKLFMRCAPD
+1042 LKLFMRCAPD
-1055 VAEQLQAVASQFDFL
+1055 VAEQLKAVAGQFDFL

-1080 DVTAPKGSVSFSLG
+1080 DVTAPEGSVSFSLK
-1094 DADGYLPVA
+1094 DADGYIPVG
-1103 DLVDLNAELVRK
+1103 DSIDRESVVK
-1115 NKEAE
+1115 NKEKEAE

-1126 KSQEAKLSNQGFMA
+1126 ASADKKLQNEGFMA
-1140 KAPAD
+1140 KAPAE
-1145 VVEGIRT
+1145 VVDGIRA
-1152 TKAEQEAQLESIE
+1152 TKAEQESQLASIE
-1165 RIVRELGGST
+1165 RIIQELS

>member
-1 MHSTNHRDL
+1 
-10 TRLPLLHAGMNVRN
+10 
-24 GERHASAC
+24 
-32 RYKNEVPEGSR
+32 
-43 HSARRTHFWPRGV
+43 
-56 YTSPSRHGL
+56 
-65 IPLHASFLVPMTTE
+65 MTTE
-79 LPKTY
+79 LPKAY
-84 EPAAAQNR
+84 EPAAAQTR
-92 WVEHWLSHGYCNADP
+92 WVEHWLSKGYCNAEP
-107 TPGKEP
+107 TPGKEQ

-173 LEEEGLTR
+173 LEEEKLTR

-260 AVSDDEVFH
+260 AVADDEVYTD
-269 EDIAG
+269 DIAG

-283 VERRAGGVSPPS
+283 VDDSGK
-295 DLTDNYLGG
+295 
-304 LTPSARQDWVPTGQR
+304 PTGTR

-325 RPETMLGDTAI
+325 RPETMLGDTAV

-346 DLIGKHVQIPANGRV
+346 DLVGKHVMIPANGRI
-361 IPIIADALLAD
+361 IPIVADALLAD

-385 HDPNDYACGLRNNLE
+385 HDPNDYACWSRNKDKMGE
-400 MINILNTDGT
+400 PINILNSDGT
-410 INENGGEYQGLDRF
+410 INENGGEYQGLDRY
-424 EARKKIV
+424 EARKRVV
-431 ARMESL
+431 AKMDSL
-437 GHFEKVEDRV
+437 GHLEKVEDRI
-447 IPMMY
+447 IPMKY
-452 SDRSKTAIEPFLSDQ
+452 SDRSKTPVEPFLSDQ

-475 AQSAMDAVED
+475 AQNAIDAVED

-520 IPIWSKRVERS
+520 IPIWSRRIDTGKREELAAYYSQTPSPADVFAGSVFQPVPR
-531 HDPLP
+531 
-536 EYAIERYQAELFPYA
+536 YAEQLSAVIA
-551 GTVTPDGLIEV
+551 DGLEPGE
-562 HDSFR
+562 
-567 DKVFATFAPNDPTL
+567 KL
-581 LLICVADGNPEIEQ
+581 LLICVADGCEE
-595 QLEKAGCTQDP
+595 LERKLEADGFTQDP

-629 HDPPMQPAAGAASQI
+629 HNPPMVQTADAASEI
-644 SNLKSQIDGTRRADA
+644 SNLKSEIEGTRRADA
-659 LPLAGISENRKPKTE
+659 LPLAEDSENRKLKTE
-674 NTANEV
+674 NEV
-680 LDFFYPG
+680 LNFFYPG

-753 DAVRFTISSLAGETQ
+753 DAIRFTISSLAGETQ
-768 DVRLPVGYECPHCQA
+768 DVRLPVGYECPHCEA

-806 AKCKKTFQFPS
+806 AKCKKSFQFPS

-856 LEGFSPA
+856 LEGYTAGPVKES
-863 SVAVADLQVE
+863 DLQVE

-927 ATRPVAQRCLVVV
+927 AARPVAQRCLVVV

-969 RPSNG
+969 RPTGIASG
-974 VAGAGPS
+974 DS
-981 AAKEAPGVFG
+981 LFG
-991 ESIQATESV
+991 ESVPASESV
-1000 MVAPWPDMPLSMID
+1000 MVAKWPEMPLNAID
-1014 AALEKRFERL
+1014 ESLEKRFERL
-1024 QETIV
+1024 QETII

-1034 RSSYGIAP
+1034 RSVYGISPGAP
-1042 SAQLKLFMRCAPD
+1042 LKLFMRCAPD
-1055 VAEQLQAVASQFDFL
+1055 VAEQLKAVAGQFDFL

-1080 DVTAPKGSVSFSLG
+1080 DVTAPEGSVSFSLP
-1094 DADGYLPVA
+1094 DADGYIPVGDSIDRDA
-1103 DLVDLNAELVRK
+1103 VRK
-1115 NKEAE
+1115 NKEKEAE

-1126 KSQEAKLSNQGFMA
+1126 ASADKKLQNEGFMA

-1145 VVEGIRT
+1145 VVEGIRA
-1152 TKAEQEAQLESIE
+1152 TKAEQEAQLASIE
-1165 RIVRELGGST
+1165 RIIRELS

>member
-1 MHSTNHRDL
+1 
-10 TRLPLLHAGMNVRN
+10 
-24 GERHASAC
+24 
-32 RYKNEVPEGSR
+32 
-43 HSARRTHFWPRGV
+43 
-56 YTSPSRHGL
+56 
-65 IPLHASFLVPMTTE
+65 
-79 LPKTY
+79 
-84 EPAAAQNR
+84 
-92 WVEHWLSHGYCNADP
+92 
-107 TPGKEP
+107 
-113 HTIMIPLPNV
+113 MIPLPNV

-137 QDLLTRWRRMQGRA
+137 QDLLTRWRRMQGRE

-173 LEEEGLTR
+173 LEEEKLTR

-260 AVSDDEVFH
+260 AVADDEVFH
-269 EDIAG
+269 EDVAG

-283 VERRAGGVSPPS
+283 VDDSG
-295 DLTDNYLGG
+295 T
-304 LTPSARQDWVPTGQR
+304 PTGQR

-325 RPETMLGDTAI
+325 RPETMLGDTAV

-346 DLIGKHVQIPANGRV
+346 DLIGKHVQIPANGRI
-361 IPIIADALLAD
+361 IPIVADALLAD
-372 KTLGT
+372 KMLGT

-385 HDPNDYACGLRNNLE
+385 HDPNDYACWSRNKDKMSE
-400 MINILNTDGT
+400 PINILNTDGT
-410 INENGGEYQGLDRF
+410 INENGGEYQGIDRF

-431 ARMESL
+431 AKMEAL
-437 GHFEKVEDRV
+437 GHLEKVEDRV

-475 AQSAMDAVED
+475 AQSAIDAVED

-520 IPIWSKRVERS
+520 IPIWSRDLNVDAGES
-531 HDPLP
+531 PLD
-536 EYAIERYQAELFPYA
+536 AACTELAMEFGIHEDVP
-551 GTVTPDGLIEV
+551 
-562 HDSFR
+562 
-567 DKVFATFAPNDPTL
+567 ATDFLSKISGRIVCGHEPVL
-581 LLICVADGNPEIEQ
+581 DGNGIDTGVRRLTIAANTALSKGMTFVVAETTDSSKCKVLCCVDADNHEAERA
-595 QLEKAGCTQDP
+595 LSEAGFTQDP

-629 HDPPMQPAAGAASQI
+629 HNPPMVAGRAVGREPSVSSATES
-644 SNLKSQIDGTRRADA
+644 KVATRRADA
-659 LPLAGISENRKPKTE
+659 LPLAGDSSNRKPQTE
-674 NTANEV
+674 NLKNEV

-753 DAVRFTISSLAGETQ
+753 DAIRFTISSLAGETQ

-791 QEMRPMGGATPSLKC
+791 QEMKPMGGATPSIKC
-806 AKCKKTFQFPS
+806 AKCKKSFQFPS

-856 LEGFSPA
+856 LEGYTPGP
-863 SVAVADLQVE
+863 VAESELQVE

-917 EMLKPRFRNE
+917 EMLKPRFRDE
-927 ATRPVAQRCLVVV
+927 AARPVAQRCLVVV

-955 TEELWHLFAQFAPV
+955 TEELWHKLNEVAPS
-969 RPSNG
+969 RG
-974 VAGAGPS
+974 LDGKVAP
-981 AAKEAPGVFG
+981 
-991 ESIQATESV
+991 TESV
-1000 MVAPWPDMPLSMID
+1000 MIAPWPEMPLNMID

-1034 RSSYGIAP
+1034 RSVYGISPGAP
-1042 SAQLKLFMRCAPD
+1042 LKLFMRCAPD
-1055 VAEQLQAVASQFDFL
+1055 VAEQLKAVAGQFDFL

-1080 DVTAPKGSVSFSLG
+1080 DVTAPTGSVSFSLP
-1094 DADGYLPVA
+1094 DADGYIPVG
-1103 DLVDLNAELVRK
+1103 DSINRDEVRK
-1115 NKEAE
+1115 NKEKEAE

-1126 KSQEAKLSNQGFMA
+1126 ASADKKLQNEGFMA

-1145 VVEGIRT
+1145 VVEGIRA
-1152 TKAEQEAQLESIE
+1152 TKAEQEAQLASIE
-1165 RIVRELGGST
+1165 RIIRELS